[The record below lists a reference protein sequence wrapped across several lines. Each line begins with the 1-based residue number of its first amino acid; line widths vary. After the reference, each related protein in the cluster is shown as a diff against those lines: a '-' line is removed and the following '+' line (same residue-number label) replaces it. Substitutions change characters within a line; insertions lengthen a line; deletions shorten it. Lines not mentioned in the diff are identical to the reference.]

1 MGFLMTTPE
10 LCPKCGAPMIKKRAK
25 QGANKGGYFW
35 GCPNY
40 PGCKGLI
47 GILGP
52 VQATK
57 PDNSALKGQVEAVLP
72 GLNAREQ
79 KILTM
84 RLGIGCEPHTLVDI
98 GTVMGISRERVRQ
111 LERKYLRKV
120 KKLMKDKDK

>member
-1 MGFLMTTPE
+1 MTTPE

-52 VQATK
+52 VPAETSAK

-111 LERKYLRKV
+111 LETKYLRKV
-120 KKLMKDKDK
+120 RRLMKDKDK